1 MTARTARILFF
12 IWLSVLASP
21 IAWGASLITMF
32 WLTHPVC
39 QGLPRA
45 VLVLV
50 GMLCALIALAA
61 ALAAGRG
68 LKRAP
73 ARLAEEVDDVAVFL
87 LGLAMWA
94 GLLFALVIV
103 LSLVPTALLTPCP
116 V

>member
-1 MTARTARILFF
+1 MTARAARILFF

-39 QGLPRA
+39 QGLPRT
-45 VLVLV
+45 VLIRV
-50 GMLCALIALAA
+50 GVLCALIALAA
-61 ALAAGRG
+61 AFAARRG
-68 LKRAP
+68 LKRARP
-73 ARLAEEVDDVAVFL
+73 PLAEDADDVAVFL

-103 LSLVPTALLTPCP
+103 LSLVPTVLLTPCP